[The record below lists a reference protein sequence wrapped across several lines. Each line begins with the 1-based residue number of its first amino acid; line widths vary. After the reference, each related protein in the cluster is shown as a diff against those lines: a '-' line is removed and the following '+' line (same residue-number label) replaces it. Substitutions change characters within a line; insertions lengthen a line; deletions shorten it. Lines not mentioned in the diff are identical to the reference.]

1 MFVSGPLTHPDRSY
15 FFRDYRLA
23 GCVLPPD
30 RCGGAHDRNP
40 KRCW

>member
-1 MFVSGPLTHPDRSY
+1 MFLSGPLTHPDRSY
-15 FFRDYRLA
+15 FRDYRLA

-30 RCGGAHDRNP
+30 RCGGAHDRDP